1 MKKFLLTIYLLTLS
15 FSINAENVIMDK
27 DDFLKQALGVSE
39 VPFHKYIILKD
50 DVAAGVKDILK
61 DTYHLP
67 AIKYYKN
74 GNKVGFILEAIGKHE
89 FITTGYVVENN
100 KISDA
105 KVLVY
110 RENYGGEV
118 AYDFF
123 LNQIRGNSLKSKDKL
138 TNRLKNISGATMS
151 VNSMRKLSKLS
162 LFLASKI

>member
-1 MKKFLLTIYLLTLS
+1 MTGHEGHLEINHNGQKMKMTNERIELDSKFQGQ
-15 FSINAENVIMDK
+15 
-27 DDFLKQALGVSE
+27 LKAVFDE
-39 VPFHKYIILKD
+39 YIILKD

-100 KISDA
+100 KILDA

-138 TNRLKNISGATMS
+138 TNRLANISGATMS